1 MILVTGATGHLGRL
15 VLSHLVKKVPA
26 AQVIAGVRTPSK
38 AKELEALGVQ
48 VRELDYNRP
57 ATVDAALK
65 GVEKVLLI
73 SSSEF
78 GNRAGQHQV
87 VIDAAKKA
95 GVKLL
100 AYTGILHS
108 DNSKLALAADHQT
121 TEKALRASGVPFV
134 ALRNGWY
141 HENYTGNLATTLQHG
156 AMLGAAGE
164 GKVAPAARV
173 DFAEAAVAVLTT
185 PGHEGKAYELAGDRA
200 YTLSEL
206 AAEVEAVKAEVAQA
220 IAGGGDCPSE
230 ERPSTNAW
238 VESIQTGGVAPNCSV
253 TVRLSSSSDI
263 PFAARIERIEW
274 NWDGNAWGCASSMD
288 ASYIPWPC
296 N

>member
-26 AQVIAGVRTPSK
+26 AQVVAGVRTPSK

-100 AYTGILHS
+100 AYTGIL
-108 DNSKLALAADHQT
+108 NAETSKMGLAADHQA

-141 HENYTGNLATTLQHG
+141 HENYLGNLATTLQHG
-156 AMLGAAGE
+156 AMLGAAGN

-185 PGHEGKAYELAGDRA
+185 SGHEGKAYELAGDRA

-206 AAEVEAVKAEVAQA
+206 AAEVARVSGKSVAYK
-220 IAGGGDCPSE
+220 
-230 ERPSTNAW
+230 N
-238 VESIQTGGVAPNCSV
+238 
-253 TVRLSSSSDI
+253 L
-263 PFAARIERIEW
+263 PFAEYAATLKSFGLPAAFADLLADSDVGIERGDL
-274 NWDGNAWGCASSMD
+274 NDSSRTLSKLIGRPTTPFAD
-288 ASYIPWPC
+288 SVAAALKA
-296 N
+296 